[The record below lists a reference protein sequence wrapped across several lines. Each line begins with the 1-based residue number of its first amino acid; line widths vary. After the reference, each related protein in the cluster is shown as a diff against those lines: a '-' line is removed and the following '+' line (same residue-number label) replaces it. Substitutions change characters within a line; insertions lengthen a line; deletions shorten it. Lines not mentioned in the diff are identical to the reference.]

1 MGLTALL
8 ASRLERQPVAYLP
21 KYQYI
26 RANINRAMTELE
38 AIKAR
43 HSVRKYT
50 DKPIEADKVAAI
62 RLAIE
67 SINAQ
72 SGLNIQLVLEE
83 PNAFSSGM
91 WKYGQFSG
99 VRNYFVMAGP
109 KGKEAEE
116 KIGYYGEKLVLL
128 AQTLG
133 LNTCWVGLTYKKIL
147 GTFTLRDGDSVH
159 CVIALG
165 YGTSPGIQ
173 HPQKPVENFYE
184 AAGTVPQWFKDG
196 MEAALLAPTAINQQK
211 FKFILHEGN
220 KVETKT
226 HFSMAGYTNIDLGI
240 VKYHFEV
247 AAGKENF
254 TWM

>member
-1 MGLTALL
+1 
-8 ASRLERQPVAYLP
+8 
-21 KYQYI
+21 
-26 RANINRAMTELE
+26 MTELE

-50 DKPIEADKVAAI
+50 DKPIEADKVAI
-62 RLAIE
+62 FRGAIE
-67 SINAQ
+67 NINPE
-72 SGLNIQLVLEE
+72 SGLNIQLVVEE
-83 PNAFSSGM
+83 PKAFASGM

-109 KGKEAEE
+109 KGRDAEE
-116 KIGYYGEKLVLL
+116 KIGYFGEKLVLL

-133 LNTCWVGLTYKKIL
+133 LNTCWVGLTYKKIP
-147 GTFTLRDGDSVH
+147 GAFTLRDKDVVH

-165 YGTSPGIQ
+165 YGTISGIQ
-173 HPQKPVENFYE
+173 HPLKPAENFYE
-184 AAGTVPQWFKDG
+184 ADGVPPQWFKDG

-211 FKFILHEGN
+211 FKFILHDAN

-226 HFSMAGYTNIDLGI
+226 LFSMAGYTNIDLGI

-247 AAGKENF
+247 AAGKANF
-254 TWM
+254 EWLNQ